1 VPGAAQACGQTP
13 DHSRFTP
20 WEADLNRGPVPQ
32 HLETAVHNLWSRR
45 GCVPSSPSRGS
56 LFCRAAE
63 LSKLKLPTL
72 KRKHR
77 LHSHLCSFQWCRER
91 VE

>member
-32 HLETAVHNLWSRR
+32 HLETAVHNL
-45 GCVPSSPSRGS
+45 
-56 LFCRAAE
+56 
-63 LSKLKLPTL
+63 
-72 KRKHR
+72 
-77 LHSHLCSFQWCRER
+77 
-91 VE
+91 